1 MNPTVLFM
9 MRLTMKV
16 KVYCFIG
23 EMNIKEIVHL
33 NKFEDAEK
41 TAKYE
46 DKF

>member
-16 KVYCFIG
+16 KVYCFI
-23 EMNIKEIVHL
+23 EELNIKEIVHL
-33 NKFEDAEK
+33 NKFEYADR
-41 TAKYE
+41 TAKYG